1 MTSIS
6 DKQAYF
12 FRVDRV
18 LEETVAGTVM
28 LFDPETGKYMKL
40 NPSGKLLWSAIVGGS
55 GVSLG
60 QLTAELAASFR
71 IGPQAAAEDVGRFVE
86 ALEAGGFVRSA

>member
-28 LFDPETGKYMKL
+28 LFDPETGRYMKL

-60 QLTAELAASFR
+60 QLTAELEASFR
-71 IGPQAAAEDVGRFVE
+71 IGPQAAAEDVERFVE
-86 ALEAGGFVRSA
+86 ALEAGGFIRSA